1 MRTALILLALAALA
15 GCGGSG
21 SVSGDVYAMRLTLDN
36 LQTYVQ
42 AADEAQAAQIR
53 GLRASSDLQGEE
65 LRTRLD
71 HLERE
76 LAAIKLILEQ
86 NLTPPRVRHELVVP
100 PDRETETQLQPQ
112 PPLQPQRQTAP
123 SAPSTPSLIQPPPPR
138 PSQYPS
144 DPLN

>member
-1 MRTALILLALAALA
+1 MRTALILLALTALA
-15 GCGGSG
+15 GCGGNG
-21 SVSGDVYAMRLTLDN
+21 SLSGDVYAMRLTLDN

-53 GLRASSDLQGEE
+53 GLRASTDLQSEE
-65 LRTRLD
+65 LRARLD
-71 HLERE
+71 HVERE

-100 PDRETETQLQPQ
+100 PDRESL
-112 PPLQPQRQTAP
+112 PQRQTTP
-123 SAPSTPSLIQPPPPR
+123 SAPTTPSLIQPPPPL